1 MSNPFWPEDGVSL
14 RGEALDRL
22 LMWCSEQDAS
32 RIQLQT
38 DKPIVMKVHGLNRT
52 ITREALLPG
61 IVEDAINYMFRD
73 STAVTH
79 LRQSRALDLSHTIWP
94 DRRARRYSFRINA
107 VPTLVGPE
115 QAVGIT
121 IRPLVD
127 IPRPLAEQNVEPRVL
142 EALEGDN
149 GMYLVCGATG
159 SGKTT
164 LLGGINRKRLEDP
177 DCHMDLV
184 EGSAPLEL
192 LYDLVPAVNSTV
204 MQTEIPRG
212 LPTFA
217 EFIRAAMRQ
226 EPTDIVVG
234 EIRDPETVV
243 AAIQAAIS
251 GHRLLS
257 SLHTFDCASTVRR
270 IAALCPADQR
280 DSLTI
285 SFVENLRVIVNQRL
299 LRSTDGRRT
308 PIREFLPVSRAFRDR
323 LLDAD
328 PKHWPELTRKAV
340 ETSGQSFEQSIR
352 SAHREGRITEAVAA
366 AAIRQEL

>member
-1 MSNPFWPEDGVSL
+1 MNAQYWPEDGVSL
-14 RGEALDRL
+14 RADALDRML
-22 LMWCSEQDAS
+22 VWCARQDAS

-38 DKPIVMKVHGLNRT
+38 DRPVVMRVHGRNRT
-52 ITREALLPG
+52 ITRDVLLPG
-61 IVEDAINYMFRD
+61 VVEDAINYMFRD

-79 LRQSRALDLSHTIWP
+79 LRQAMALDLSHTVWA
-94 DRRARRYSFRINA
+94 DRRARRHSFRVNA
-107 VPTLVGPE
+107 VSTLVGPT

-127 IPRPLAEQNVEPRVL
+127 IPRPLSDQNIEPRLL

-149 GMYLVCGATG
+149 GMYLICGATG

-164 LLGGINRKRLEDP
+164 LLGGINRRRLEDP

-192 LYDLVPAVNSTV
+192 LYDLVPAINSTV
-204 MQTEIPRG
+204 MQIEIPRG

-217 EFIRAAMRQ
+217 DFIRAAMRQ
-226 EPTDIVVG
+226 EPSDIVVG
-234 EIRDPETVV
+234 ECRDPETMM

-257 SLHTFDCASTVRR
+257 SLHTFDCASTMRR
-270 IAALCPADQR
+270 SAALCPADQR

-285 SFVENLRVIVNQRL
+285 SFVENLRLIVNQRL
-299 LRSTDGRRT
+299 LPSTDGRRT
-308 PIREFLPVSRAFRDR
+308 PVREFLPVSRALRNR
-323 LLDAD
+323 LLDAEL
-328 PKHWPELTRKAV
+328 KRWPELTREAV
-340 ETSGQSFEQSIR
+340 ETSGQTFAQSIDAAF
-352 SAHREGRITEAVAA
+352 SEGRITEAVAA
-366 AAIRQEL
+366 AARRQEA